1 MFDSCRGHSAR
12 CAETGVPVE
21 SEGTRTPPTPLT
33 SRPLR
38 TGAAGRGSR
47 CRTRKSSGAL
57 PRSGHESAAPRRGS
71 RPRKDPRRAVLL
83 SNSLRRRAHA
93 LGLKLR
99 HSDLGYSLVDLDGNR
114 VDERNDLTLAE
125 IGAVLDSR
133 PETAQ
138 RGARKRG

>member
-1 MFDSCRGHSAR
+1 M
-12 CAETGVPVE
+12 
-21 SEGTRTPPTPLT
+21 
-33 SRPLR
+33 SR
-38 TGAAGRGSR
+38 
-47 CRTRKSSGAL
+47 
-57 PRSGHESAAPRRGS
+57 PRRGVD
-71 RPRKDPRRAVLL
+71 RVRAKTHDELFDAATANDERATKLL

-125 IGAVLDSR
+125 IGAALDAR